1 MIDAAAPARP
11 RGWRPSL
18 ALGRA
23 LPGARRAAGLLQR
36 WLGFL
41 FFWAFLALWFQM
53 EGLIGPSG
61 ILPAGDLLTA
71 VRQAD
76 PGASLASGLQRWL
89 LIPSLLWIGSGTF
102 AVHLLCAAGLAA
114 AVLVMA
120 RLYPRWALAVCLV
133 CFLSFLSTAQVFAS
147 YQSDGM
153 LMTAGVIGL
162 FLDAE
167 KPNWWSFFSLR
178 WLWFTIYFGSGW
190 AKWASGDPQWRHLTA
205 LDHYYENGP
214 LPAALGWY
222 AQNLLPHG
230 IEATIALAI
239 LVMELGLAWLC
250 FGPRRAR
257 ITLFWIT
264 TPFQIA
270 IILTAN
276 YGFLNWLVLGL
287 GFALLDDRHL
297 RWLARPLAR
306 RRSRWPPRSAR
317 GISTLPPPENEAPAT
332 VSSGARWSNW
342 VLIALVL
349 ITALN
354 LGHRVWRRIPAPERV
369 DTALAPFRVVD
380 SFGLFAVMTRARY
393 EIEFQ
398 GTNDGITWTPYPFRF
413 KPQDPARAPGW
424 FGPYQPR
431 FDWNLWF
438 ASLGTYADNPW
449 VEETEIGLL
458 RGDAAV
464 LGLFAHNPFPQGPPR
479 AVRAVLWQYW
489 FSTPAQQRQQH
500 IWWTRRQ
507 LGLYAP
513 LLARPAD

>member
-297 RWLARPLAR
+297 RWLLRRLAR
-306 RRSRWPPRSAR
+306 RGRPLCSWRFQAAS
-317 GISTLPPPENEAPAT
+317 NEAPAT

-354 LGHRVWRRIPAPERV
+354 LGHRVWRRIPAPERL